1 MDGFTVFM
9 LAIVCVGA
17 PVTLG
22 IGSEMFKSW
31 LRHKETMAT
40 ALNAQT
46 AEKAAQYAAH
56 TERREL
62 WVRVLERI
70 ATDRG
75 AGVADEIERLRT
87 EPTPS
92 KAILPPTSP
101 SIVLTARNPSLVE
114 GEIR

>member
-1 MDGFTVFM
+1 
-9 LAIVCVGA
+9 
-17 PVTLG
+17 
-22 IGSEMFKSW
+22 MFKGW

-56 TERREL
+56 TERLEQR
-62 WVRVLERI
+62 VRVLERI

-75 AGVADEIERLRT
+75 IGIADQIEQLRA
-87 EPTPS
+87 EPT
-92 KAILPPTSP
+92 LPPP
-101 SIVLTARNPSLVE
+101 PVALTAQTARLAE

>member
-9 LAIVCVGA
+9 LALVCVGV

-22 IGSEMFKSW
+22 IGSEMLKSW

-56 TERREL
+56 NERLEQR
-62 WVRVLERI
+62 VRVLERI
-70 ATDRG
+70 VTDRG
-75 AGVADEIERLRT
+75 IELSNEIDLLRDAA
-87 EPTPS
+87 PTPS
-92 KAILPPTSP
+92 LADRPL
-101 SIVLTARNPSLVE
+101 N
-114 GEIR
+114 